1 MKLILE
7 YNSPTSVHYP
17 YKWIKMYAELIG
29 NYKNIRIKNLMGN
42 KLYLSTTYEHFNL
55 GKQDEVKDRV
65 KHINKL

>member
-1 MKLILE
+1 
-7 YNSPTSVHYP
+7 
-17 YKWIKMYAELIG
+17 MYAELIG

-65 KHINKL
+65 KHINKLKKKINSEMLEAIVKVCLV

>member
-1 MKLILE
+1 MNK
-7 YNSPTSVHYP
+7 YNPATSVRQLNELE
-17 YKWIKMYAELIG
+17 MYAELIG

-65 KHINKL
+65 KHINKV